1 MTLQELRDLKYTL
14 DNVIAVKVI
23 DRFIS
28 DLTLELMTIPD
39 SGLHI
44 APVYYL
50 EIDKW
55 DEPGETVE
63 ERHDHEIFSLTDEI
77 AIVADFTVIGTC
89 VLENYPEGDRK
100 GYDDVEMVLNSLYLD
115 ILGSEFD
122 LTNDDRV
129 VNKFKEIIE
138 YEY

>member
-39 SGLHI
+39 SGLHL
-44 APVYYL
+44 ALSYCL
-50 EIDKW
+50 EIDRW

-63 ERHDHEIFSLTDEI
+63 ERHDHEVLNLTEDI
-77 AIVADFTVIGTC
+77 ALVADFTVVGTC
-89 VLENYPEGDRK
+89 VLENYPEGDMK
-100 GYDDVEMVLNSLYLD
+100 GYDDIEMVVNSLYLD
-115 ILGSEFD
+115 ILGGEFD

-129 VNKFKEIIE
+129 VKAFKHNLD
-138 YEY
+138 YEF